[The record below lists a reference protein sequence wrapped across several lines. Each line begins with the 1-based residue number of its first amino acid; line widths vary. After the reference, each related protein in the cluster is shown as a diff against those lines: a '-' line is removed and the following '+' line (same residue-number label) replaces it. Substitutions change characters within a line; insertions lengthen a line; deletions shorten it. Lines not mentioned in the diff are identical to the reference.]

1 MSNLVPYRAEPRSA
15 AGPLR
20 KVAAAALDFFFAF
33 FFAGYFVGYLTGNLT
48 KGGFEL
54 TGVPALVVLAAIALS
69 FVIFAKYLGGTV
81 WQRLLGIR

>member
-1 MSNLVPYRAEPRSA
+1 MSDLVPYRAEPAKSA
-15 AGPLR
+15 ATWR

-33 FFAGYFVGYLTGNLT
+33 FVAGFFVGYLTGNLT

-54 TGVPALVVLAAIALS
+54 NGAPALVVFAAIALY
-69 FVIFAKYLGGTV
+69 FVIFARYLGGTV